1 LNDISNRFVS
11 SASYTNLAIFGAMDL
26 DLLGKK
32 ALVCGSTQG
41 IGKATALA
49 LAKMGAN
56 VLLLARNEEKLKEVK
71 SQLDNSKGQNHDYL
85 CADFSDVNKIKSVAQ
100 ELEYK
105 NIHILINNTGGPAG
119 GPITSAQ
126 SQDFE
131 KAFQMHVVCNQI
143 LSQAV
148 VDSMKKSCYGRIV
161 NVISTSVKVPING
174 LGVSNTIRGAVA
186 SWAKTMANELG
197 QYGITVN
204 NVLPGFTNT
213 NRLKTLISKK
223 AQVQEVSEE
232 DIAKGM
238 LSTVPASRFG
248 EAEEVAN
255 AIAFLCSPAA
265 AYINGINVP
274 VDGGRTGTL

>member
-1 LNDISNRFVS
+1 
-11 SASYTNLAIFGAMDL
+11 M
-26 DLLGKK
+26 KK
-32 ALVCGSTQG
+32 A
-41 IGKATALA
+41 
-49 LAKMGAN
+49 
-56 VLLLARNEEKLKEVK
+56 
-71 SQLDNSKGQNHDYL
+71 
-85 CADFSDVNKIKSVAQ
+85 
-100 ELEYK
+100 
-105 NIHILINNTGGPAG
+105 
-119 GPITSAQ
+119 
-126 SQDFE
+126 
-131 KAFQMHVVCNQI
+131 
-143 LSQAV
+143 
-148 VDSMKKSCYGRIV
+148 CYGRIV

-197 QYGITVN
+197 QYGVTVN

-232 DIAKGM
+232 DITKVM

-265 AYINGINVP
+265 AYINGINIP

>member
-1 LNDISNRFVS
+1 
-11 SASYTNLAIFGAMDL
+11 MDL
-26 DLLGKK
+26 DLLGKN

-56 VLLLARNEEKLKEVK
+56 VFLLARNEDKLKEVK
-71 SQLDNSKGQNHDYL
+71 SQLDNIKGQNHDYL
-85 CADFSDVNKIKSVAQ
+85 CADFSDVNKVKSVAK
-100 ELEYK
+100 ELEHK
-105 NIHILINNTGGPAG
+105 NIHILVNNTGGPPG

-143 LSQAV
+143 LSKAV
-148 VDSMKKSCYGRIV
+148 VDSMKKACYGRIV

-197 QYGITVN
+197 QYGVTVN

-232 DIAKGM
+232 DIAKSM
-238 LSTVPASRFG
+238 LSKVPASRFG